1 VSEQL
6 AGNILILNT
15 TGYSRRKDDACYV
28 RDAGANLLELGR
40 RIRVV
45 RKINRWRQES
55 FVCLD
60 AVELRRLRINLLPDT
75 GRLTFLKSLFP
86 A

>member
-1 VSEQL
+1 M
-6 AGNILILNT
+6 
-15 TGYSRRKDDACYV
+15 
-28 RDAGANLLELGR
+28 RDAGANVLELGR

-55 FVCLD
+55 FVCVD

-75 GRLTFLKSLFP
+75 ARLAFLKSLFL